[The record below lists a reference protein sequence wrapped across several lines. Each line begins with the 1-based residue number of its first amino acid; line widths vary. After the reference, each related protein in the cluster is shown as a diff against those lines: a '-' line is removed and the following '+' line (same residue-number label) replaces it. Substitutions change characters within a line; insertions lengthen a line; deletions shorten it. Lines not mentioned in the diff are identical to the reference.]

1 MMAEKWLT
9 VAEAG
14 HALGIAER
22 TLRRRIT
29 EGKVKSKL
37 ENNRRLVFVEV
48 QEEAGPE
55 QAQSDMPEGTRELV
69 DQLKQENE
77 YLREELRQTRERSD
91 TIILRLTQ
99 QNQLMLE
106 DKRASWW
113 HRWFKRKTPRA
124 PGGVMDMEPDTKD
137 AGNPE
142 NE

>member
-29 EGKVKSKL
+29 EGKIESKL
-37 ENNRRLVFVEV
+37 ENNRRLVLVDVLEKAE
-48 QEEAGPE
+48 QEE
-55 QAQSDMPEGTRELV
+55 AQSDMPEGTRELV
-69 DQLKQENE
+69 EQLKQENE

-106 DKRASWW
+106 DKTSSWW
-113 HRWFKRKTPRA
+113 QRWFKRKTRLD
-124 PGGVMDMEPDTKD
+124 PGNIVDMEADT
-137 AGNPE
+137 
-142 NE
+142 NEET